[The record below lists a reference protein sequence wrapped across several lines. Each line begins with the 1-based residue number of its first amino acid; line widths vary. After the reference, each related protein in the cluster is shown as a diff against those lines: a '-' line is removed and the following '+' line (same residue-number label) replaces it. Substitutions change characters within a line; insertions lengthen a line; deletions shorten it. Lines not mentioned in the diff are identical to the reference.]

1 MKRKQINR
9 GKKWL
14 VAVLPPTTF
23 VTITNQ
29 KCQLYLFVL
38 GPRLGLDSHRPEG
51 ISRTSREIHLGR
63 SMPSG
68 TPVSYA
74 ACLDEAISAASRQGN
89 TNTTSYGEASLP
101 R

>member
-1 MKRKQINR
+1 MASFFSIC
-9 GKKWL
+9 
-14 VAVLPPTTF
+14 PSDS
-23 VTITNQ
+23 
-29 KCQLYLFVL
+29 
-38 GPRLGLDSHRPEG
+38 DSHRPEG

>member
-1 MKRKQINR
+1 MRSVLNLFPFKVNDAIAAGINALRQLKSKRCGELALR
-9 GKKWL
+9 L
-14 VAVLPPTTF
+14 ASLLTF
-23 VTITNQ
+23 ASV
-29 KCQLYLFVL
+29 YVVV
-38 GPRLGLDSHRPEG
+38 RA
-51 ISRTSREIHLGR
+51 IHLGR

-74 ACLDEAISAASRQGN
+74 ACLYESISAASKQDN

>member
-1 MKRKQINR
+1 MTD
-9 GKKWL
+9 GFFFF
-14 VAVLPPTTF
+14 ASAPPTRTH
-23 VTITNQ
+23 TA
-29 KCQLYLFVL
+29 
-38 GPRLGLDSHRPEG
+38 PEG
-51 ISRTSREIHLGR
+51 ISVTSREIHLGR

-89 TNTTSYGEASLP
+89 TNTASYGGVYLP